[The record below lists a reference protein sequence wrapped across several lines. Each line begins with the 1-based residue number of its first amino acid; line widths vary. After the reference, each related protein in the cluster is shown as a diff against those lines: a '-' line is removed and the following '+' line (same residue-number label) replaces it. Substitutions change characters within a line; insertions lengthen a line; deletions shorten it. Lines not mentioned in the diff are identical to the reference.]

1 MRGILWSKGGLLT
14 RQDFP
19 NSLTDSP
26 VIRAATSAFEHHG
39 ETHVIITLLTT
50 NNLHG
55 ASA

>member
-14 RQDFP
+14 RRDFS

-26 VIRAATSAFEHHG
+26 VIRAATSAFEYDG
-39 ETHVIITLLTT
+39 ETHVILILPTT

-55 ASA
+55 VSA